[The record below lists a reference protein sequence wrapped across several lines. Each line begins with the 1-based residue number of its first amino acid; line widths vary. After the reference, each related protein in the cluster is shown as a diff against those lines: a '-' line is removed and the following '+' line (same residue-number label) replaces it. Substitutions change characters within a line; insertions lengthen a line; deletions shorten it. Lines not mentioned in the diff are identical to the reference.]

1 MSSATI
7 DDRAS
12 LEQIYPREAFEQDS
26 RENARADMAVVNGL
40 RILSAPDASGVFQVM
55 RTRQHT
61 GERDPEGDTVFLAP
75 SLTEQPGGLAASPDY
90 GGADHAGPAAGLGR
104 GGYDAFLDTVFQTA
118 RTAEFKRPIGRG
130 EQRLRGFH
138 GG

>member
-12 LEQIYPREAFEQDS
+12 LERIYPRDAFEHDA
-26 RENARADMAVVNGL
+26 RENVRADMAVVHGL
-40 RILSAPDASGVFQVM
+40 RILSAPDPSGVFQIM
-55 RTRQHT
+55 RARQHT

-75 SLTEQPGGLAASPDY
+75 SLTEQPGALAASPDY
-90 GGADHAGPAAGLGR
+90 GGLEEAEPAAASGR
-104 GGYDAFLDTVFQTA
+104 DAYDAFLAAVFQTA